1 MVTLRCLV
9 GLSQNLW
16 VWKKASCNF
25 SVCSAFSRILFLP
38 HQGSFLA
45 MLKKHFEWFVPIQS
59 HVAGR
64 RKDSLF
70 LKTTATKIFKF
81 LLQEM
86 FLPRISELLGWKKCG
101 ENARNIF
108 SRKLSWPS
116 RQNTDDA
123 GECRISEL
131 AKESHNKNNP
141 IVKGF

>member
-1 MVTLRCLV
+1 MVTLRCPV

-25 SVCSAFSRILFLP
+25 SVRSAFSRILFLR

-45 MLKKHFEWFVPIQS
+45 MLQKHFEWFVFIQS

-64 RKDSLF
+64 REDSLL

-108 SRKLSWPS
+108 VGNYLGRVGRTLMMLGNAEFLSLPKSNIIKIIKL
-116 RQNTDDA
+116 
-123 GECRISEL
+123 
-131 AKESHNKNNP
+131 
-141 IVKGF
+141 